1 MSLFDEMLKNENYMK
16 LFENLPAE
24 ERAILMNSMRQMVEE
39 VEQKFIDPL
48 KSLAN
53 KNNPENDE

>member
-1 MSLFDEMLKNENYMK
+1 MK

-48 KSLAN
+48 KSLTN
-53 KNNPENDE
+53 KNNPENDG